1 MEIAAFEVSYVPVTL
16 RTTSRTGPRRD
27 VASIAT
33 CLRLVLCDHTYGA
46 EDKLEEHDGSLN
58 NIVLH
63 IKVRN
68 NHVNFETFDNRSI
81 ARFQRACRCIFRSS
95 TNPTI
100 LMASAE
106 HPQSPPS
113 GIMPMSPACKW
124 TLSEITADD
133 AKRVSVCTNGFW
145 EVAVFKTR
153 SFPISSYPTRTQTSI
168 ISQSVPASLC
178 CITRNSLPVSSS
190 VPKMPVT
197 TRKRSAPATNPQP
210 SDEDLFNSNL
220 DAARHGA
227 VTYRDDDP
235 FERAFDKPVTS
246 VEQDDS
252 ESEVSDFADRH
263 KKRKSTGRIAAKK
276 ERMKRRKI
284 EKKLEK
290 KQQRG
295 LSREPDLPEL
305 SDDIATSEDEDG
317 DVFNSGAKISA
328 NTCLGNSSLSGAQKQ
343 SLLSLMVSGMPDT
356 IKVAD
361 LVRLIAASATNH
373 NSLDSE
379 ESTLVSNASSTEGQ
393 KIGFMNFPFEVRIR
407 IYRMCFKDDTPI
419 DFTQRE
425 NFSRHA
431 HILRVCRL
439 VAIEGTAVLYGEN
452 SFHFQRCNITR
463 GRLWEKD
470 WSQVGFKDIRRFLE
484 TIGSAN
490 ISKLKYL
497 SFALADGSSSGN
509 GFASTERLFVHDP
522 VLFRVFNLIG
532 AHARLEKLGVMFNG
546 SRDVNSHDYYFL
558 KALTAMKCY
567 ELQMPAS
574 AMGFTTRIDMG
585 IRDKVKQLMEAER
598 PANIDKDKK
607 KVKVNMVFDKPG
619 ASSYNISKW

>member
-1 MEIAAFEVSYVPVTL
+1 
-16 RTTSRTGPRRD
+16 
-27 VASIAT
+27 
-33 CLRLVLCDHTYGA
+33 
-46 EDKLEEHDGSLN
+46 
-58 NIVLH
+58 
-63 IKVRN
+63 
-68 NHVNFETFDNRSI
+68 
-81 ARFQRACRCIFRSS
+81 
-95 TNPTI
+95 
-100 LMASAE
+100 
-106 HPQSPPS
+106 
-113 GIMPMSPACKW
+113 
-124 TLSEITADD
+124 
-133 AKRVSVCTNGFW
+133 
-145 EVAVFKTR
+145 
-153 SFPISSYPTRTQTSI
+153 
-168 ISQSVPASLC
+168 
-178 CITRNSLPVSSS
+178 
-190 VPKMPVT
+190 MPVT
-197 TRKRSAPATNPQP
+197 TRKRPAPATNPQP
-210 SDEDLFNSNL
+210 SDEDLFNSNP
-220 DAARHGA
+220 DAARQGA

-235 FERAFDKPVTS
+235 FERAFDKPI
-246 VEQDDS
+246 EGMEADDS
-252 ESEVSDFADRH
+252 ECEVSDYTGGR

-295 LSREPDLPEL
+295 LSREPDLPDL

-317 DVFNSGAKISA
+317 DIFNSGAKIST
-328 NTCLGNSSLSGAQKQ
+328 NPPLGKSSLSGAQKQ
-343 SLLSLMVSGMPDT
+343 GLLGLMVSGMPDT

-361 LVRLIAASATNH
+361 LVQLIAASATND

-452 SFHFQRCNITR
+452 SFHFERCNITR

-490 ISKLKYL
+490 IAKLKYL
-497 SFALADGSSSGN
+497 SFILADGSSSRA
-509 GFASTERLFVHDP
+509 GFPSAERLFVHDP
-522 VLFRVFNLIG
+522 VLLRVFNLIG
-532 AHARLEKLGVMFNG
+532 AHARLEKLGVIFDG
-546 SRDVNSHDYYFL
+546 GRDVNSIDYYFL

-567 ELQMPAS
+567 ELQMPKS
-574 AMGFTTRIDMG
+574 AMGRASRIDMG
-585 IRDKVKQLMEAER
+585 VRDKVKQLMEIER

-607 KVKVNMVFDKPG
+607 KVKVNMVFDKPEAG
-619 ASSYNISKW
+619 SYNAVTW

>member
-1 MEIAAFEVSYVPVTL
+1 
-16 RTTSRTGPRRD
+16 
-27 VASIAT
+27 
-33 CLRLVLCDHTYGA
+33 
-46 EDKLEEHDGSLN
+46 
-58 NIVLH
+58 
-63 IKVRN
+63 
-68 NHVNFETFDNRSI
+68 
-81 ARFQRACRCIFRSS
+81 
-95 TNPTI
+95 
-100 LMASAE
+100 
-106 HPQSPPS
+106 
-113 GIMPMSPACKW
+113 MSPACKW
-124 TLSEITADD
+124 LHSEIIADD

-145 EVAVFKTR
+145 EIAVLRTR
-153 SFPISSYPTRTQTSI
+153 SFLNFSYPTRIQTSI
-168 ISQSVPASLC
+168 ISQSGPAFLTCTTTSSFC
-178 CITRNSLPVSSS
+178 VSST

-210 SDEDLFNSNL
+210 SDEDLFNSNP
-220 DAARHGA
+220 DAERQGA

-235 FERAFDKPVTS
+235 FERVFDKPI
-246 VEQDDS
+246 EGIEADDS
-252 ESEVSDFADRH
+252 ESEVSDYTGGRR
-263 KKRKSTGRIAAKK
+263 KRKSTSRIAAKK

-295 LSREPDLPEL
+295 LSREPDLPDL
-305 SDDIATSEDEDG
+305 SDDIATSGGEEG
-317 DVFNSGAKISA
+317 DIFNSGNKISA
-328 NTCLGNSSLSGAQKQ
+328 NLCPSNSSLPGAQKQ
-343 SLLSLMVSGMPDT
+343 GLFGLIVSGMPDT

-361 LVRLIAASATNH
+361 LIQLIAASATND
-373 NSLDSE
+373 NTLDSE
-379 ESTLVSNASSTEGQ
+379 ESTLVSSASPTEGQ

-407 IYRMCFKDDTPI
+407 IYRMCFKDDAPI
-419 DFTQRE
+419 DFTLRE

-452 SFHFQRCNITR
+452 SFHFERCTITR
-463 GRLWEKD
+463 GRLWEKN

-497 SFALADGSSSGN
+497 SFVLADGSSSGT

-532 AHARLEKLGVMFNG
+532 AHARLEKLGLVFSG
-546 SRDVNSHDYYFL
+546 GRDVNSHDYYFL

-567 ELQMPAS
+567 ELQMPMS
-574 AMGFTTRIDMG
+574 AMRFGSLIDLG
-585 IRDKVKQLMEAER
+585 VRDKVKQLMEVER
-598 PANIDKDKK
+598 PADIDKDKK

-619 ASSYNISKW
+619 ASSYSVVNWQ